1 MMNWPELSKIS
12 KDLNI
17 TTAQVL
23 LRWSIQKGFVP
34 LPKTTDSKRM
44 AENIDVYDFQLSEG
58 QMQTLDSLE
67 MNFVTAWDPSEDAPV

>member
-12 KDLNI
+12 QDLNV

-34 LPKTTDSKRM
+34 LPKTIDTKRM
-44 AENIDVYDFQLSEG
+44 AENIDVYDFELSSG
-58 QMQTLDSLE
+58 QMQALDSLE